1 MDTQHVKPEQASS
14 EMAEKGVNLDKE
26 NKLEAMGAGLA
37 EFALRRPVT
46 VCMFFASMLLLGII
60 SSRLLPLE
68 RFPGIEIPEIY
79 IVVPYADASP
89 AEVEKMITR
98 PVEEVLATMSG
109 IERFRSRS
117 NERGAEI
124 GIEFKW
130 DENIATK
137 SIEAREKTDS
147 IRDHCLLMCSAC

>member
-14 EMAEKGVNLDKE
+14 EMAEKGVNPDKE

-60 SSRLLPLE
+60 SSRLL
-68 RFPGIEIPEIY
+68 RWNDSRSKSEIY

-109 IERFRSRS
+109 IERSVHVPMSVAQRS
-117 NERGAEI
+117 A
-124 GIEFKW
+124 
-130 DENIATK
+130 
-137 SIEAREKTDS
+137 
-147 IRDHCLLMCSAC
+147 